1 MSKLN
6 TLWILLSRSK
16 YLIVV
21 VIGVVIVGFVD
32 ENSFVKRIKNNVRIR
47 ELNGQI
53 SEYREQYDRD
63 EAMLR
68 ELRHN
73 PDAVVR
79 IAREKYFMKMEDE
92 DIFVF
97 SEEN

>member
-1 MSKLN
+1 MN
-6 TLWILLSRSK
+6 TLWTILGRSK

-21 VIGVVIVGFVD
+21 VVGVLVVGFVD
-32 ENSFVKRIKNNVRIR
+32 ENSFVKRIKNNMRIS

-53 SEYREQYDRD
+53 SEYREQYARD
-63 EAMLR
+63 EALLR

-97 SEEN
+97 SEED

>member
-1 MSKLN
+1 MS
-6 TLWILLSRSK
+6 TLWTILGRSK

-21 VIGVVIVGFVD
+21 VAGVLIVGFVD
-32 ENSFVKRIKNNVRIR
+32 ENSFVKRIKNNMRIS
-47 ELNGQI
+47 ELSGQI
-53 SEYREQYDRD
+53 SEYREQYARD
-63 EAMLR
+63 EALLR

-97 SEEN
+97 SEED